1 MNSILRI
8 ILLGMALFAALHH
21 RAQTVAFVALD
32 EHKID
37 AFHRK
42 LIEALH
48 LPERTP
54 RSWGCS
60 FEVLQLRPRTA
71 RQRGLPQRRLVRVT
85 NVEAQSPAAVAGL
98 RKDDLLLAVNGQTVS
113 HRNYKDRM
121 ASIPAGTPVPIAVV
135 RNGQRITTTIT
146 TDRPVRVLPV
156 AHPELLDPFTDN
168 HGRLGRAQLGF
179 LRGLGNDHAVMLGT
193 YRLRIRGEEAVPFR
207 DELVNTYNSQLYG
220 SVQYTATYHV
230 VDLRDGRT
238 RSVPLSVITAQPGCT
253 TSDWSTCSDLPAF
266 VRELLAFVHDSAP
279 TPADSLPAADI
290 EAARPTLMVLPLRAQ
305 EGDLVGGTFQ
315 PTREERLLMAALKD
329 RLEDHGYTTVGFEAT
344 LRRIQAERL
353 LQNVTPADVRALLL
367 DAARADLLLEFGA
380 LPGEGCTR
388 DVEFRVRSEA
398 TARDVASDIRRFNT
412 CNGPDSYKA
421 VVADV
426 LNGGVL
432 LKLDAELRAM
442 QTHGRRVAVLV
453 ELDPAAAQQLG
464 TVVNGQPLARHVEQA
479 VQQRALRGDY
489 AMAGAV
495 DRTMRFSGVAIPLL
509 AADGS
514 AYTPHAFA
522 LDLAADL
529 HARTGLA
536 VRATAIGA
544 TVTVEVE

>member
-1 MNSILRI
+1 
-8 ILLGMALFAALHH
+8 
-21 RAQTVAFVALD
+21 
-32 EHKID
+32 
-37 AFHRK
+37 
-42 LIEALH
+42 
-48 LPERTP
+48 
-54 RSWGCS
+54 
-60 FEVLQLRPRTA
+60 
-71 RQRGLPQRRLVRVT
+71 
-85 NVEAQSPAAVAGL
+85 
-98 RKDDLLLAVNGQTVS
+98 LA
-113 HRNYKDRM
+113 Y
-121 ASIPAGTPVPIAVV
+121 
-135 RNGQRITTTIT
+135 
-146 TDRPVRVLPV
+146 
-156 AHPELLDPFTDN
+156 
-168 HGRLGRAQLGF
+168 
-179 LRGLGNDHAVMLGT
+179 LRGLGADHAMLLGT
-193 YRLRIRGEEAVPFR
+193 HHLRSHGKVAVPFR
-207 DELVNTYNSQLYG
+207 DELVTSYNRDQLS

-238 RSVPLSVITAQPGCT
+238 RPLPLSVITAQPGCN
-253 TSDWSTCSDLPAF
+253 TSDWSTCSDLPTF
-266 VRELLAFVHDSAP
+266 VHDLLAFVRDSAP

-315 PTREERLLMAALKD
+315 PTHEERLLMAALKD
-329 RLEDHGYTTVGFEAT
+329 RLEDHGYATVGFEGT

-353 LQNVTPADVRALLL
+353 LQNGAPADVRALML
-367 DAARADLLLEFGA
+367 DAARADLLLEFGT

-388 DVEFRVRSEA
+388 DVEFRVRNEA

-426 LNGGVL
+426 LHGGVL

-442 QTHGRRVAVLV
+442 RTHGRRVAVLV
-453 ELDPAAAQQLG
+453 ELDPAATHQLG

-489 AMAGAV
+489 SLAGAV

-529 HARTGLA
+529 YARTGLA
-536 VRATAIGA
+536 IRATAIGA
-544 TVTVEVE
+544 TVTVVVE

>member
-1 MNSILRI
+1 MNAQLRTQ
-8 ILLGMALFAALHH
+8 LAALALAAALLL
-21 RAQTVAFVALD
+21 RAQTVAFVVLQED
-32 EHKID
+32 RID
-37 AFHRK
+37 AFHRRI
-42 LIEALH
+42 IEAIH

-54 RSWGCS
+54 RDWGCS
-60 FEVLQLRPRTA
+60 FEVLELKPGTA
-71 RQRGLPQRRLVRVT
+71 RQRGLPQRRLARV
-85 NVEAQSPAAVAGL
+85 VEVEKHSPAAVAGL

-113 HRNYKDRM
+113 PRNYKDRL
-121 ASIPAGTPVPIAVV
+121 ASMPAGTPVPITVV
-135 RNGQRITTTIT
+135 RNGQRISTTIT

-168 HGRLGRAQLGF
+168 QGHLDRAQLAY
-179 LRGLGNDHAVMLGT
+179 LRGLGADHAVLLGT
-193 YRLRIRGEEAVPFR
+193 HHLRINGREALPFR
-207 DELVNTYNSQLYG
+207 AEIADGNALEYA
-220 SVQYTATYHV
+220 VQYTATYHV
-230 VDLRDGRT
+230 VDLRSGRT

-253 TSDWSTCSDLPAF
+253 TSDWSTCSDVPTF
-266 VRELLAFVHDSAP
+266 VRDLLAFVRDSAP

-329 RLEDHGYTTVGFEAT
+329 RLEDHGYATVGFEAT

-353 LQNVTPADVRALLL
+353 LQNGAPADVRALLL

-453 ELDPAAAQQLG
+453 ELGPAATHQLG

-489 AMAGAV
+489 ALAGAV

-509 AADGS
+509 ATDGS

-529 HARTGLA
+529 HDRTGLG

>member
-8 ILLGMALFAALHH
+8 TLLGMALFAALHH
-21 RAQTVAFVALD
+21 RAQTVAFVVLD

-42 LIEALH
+42 MIEALH
-48 LPERTP
+48 VPVRAP
-54 RSWGCS
+54 HKWGCS
-60 FEVLQLRPRTA
+60 YEVLELKARTA
-71 RQRGLPQRRLVRVT
+71 RQRGLPQRSLVRVSH
-85 NVEAQSPAAVAGL
+85 VEAQSPAAVAGL
-98 RKDDLLLAVNGQTVS
+98 LKDDLLLAVDGQAVS
-113 HRNYKDRM
+113 PRNYKVRM
-121 ASIPAGTPVPIAVV
+121 ASMPAGTPVPITVV

-168 HGRLGRAQLGF
+168 QGRLDRAQLAY
-179 LRGLGNDHAVMLGT
+179 LRGLGADHAMLLGT
-193 YRLRIRGEEAVPFR
+193 HHLRSHGKVAVPFR
-207 DELVNTYNSQLYG
+207 DELVTSYNRDQLS

-238 RSVPLSVITAQPGCT
+238 RPLPLSVITAQPGCN
-253 TSDWSTCSDLPAF
+253 TSDWSTCSDLPTF
-266 VRELLAFVHDSAP
+266 VHDLLAFVRDSAP

-315 PTREERLLMAALKD
+315 PTHEERLLMAALKD
-329 RLEDHGYTTVGFEAT
+329 RLEDHGYATVGFEGT

-353 LQNVTPADVRALLL
+353 LQNGAPADVRALML
-367 DAARADLLLEFGA
+367 DAARADLLLEFGT

-388 DVEFRVRSEA
+388 DVEFRVRNEA

-426 LNGGVL
+426 LHGGVL

-442 QTHGRRVAVLV
+442 RTHGRRVAVLV
-453 ELDPAAAQQLG
+453 ELDPAATHQLG

-489 AMAGAV
+489 SLAGAV

-529 HARTGLA
+529 HARTGLG

-544 TVTVEVE
+544 TVTVVVE